1 MALDQVDVDERDSSQ
16 KNMGFFDHIDE
27 LRSRL
32 VKIAYAIII
41 ATIAAF
47 VYVDVLFEKVIMAPF
62 TAGFWGYKFFCKAG
76 RMIMNDDALC
86 WDPPSLI
93 MQSMQVQG
101 QFVSAFKIAFVAGF
115 IISFPLVV
123 RQLWLFVKPALN
135 KKEVRRVQQ
144 SLFVVSLLFFTGV
157 LFAYF
162 LLVPVATNFLLSFS
176 LSDKIQNIITISSVT
191 GFVTF
196 MSLATGLVF
205 ELPVLIYILTSI
217 GLISSDFLKK
227 YWRYAAVVIFIIA
240 GIATPSPDVFSQL
253 LLGIPLMSLYVL
265 GIFIAKRVEKRKALE
280 SETESET
287 ETEQE

>member
-1 MALDQVDVDERDSSQ
+1 MALDQVDVDEIDSKQ

-32 VKIAYAIII
+32 VKIAYLIII

-47 VYVDVLFEKVIMAPF
+47 VYVDVLFDKIIMAPF

-86 WDPPSLI
+86 WDPPPLM

-101 QFVSAFKIAFVAGF
+101 QFVSAFKIALVAGF
-115 IISFPLVV
+115 IISFPFVV

-135 KKEVRRVQQ
+135 KREVRRVQR

-176 LSDKIQNIITISSVT
+176 LSDKIQNVITISSVT

-280 SETESET
+280 SETE
-287 ETEQE
+287 QE

>member
-1 MALDQVDVDERDSSQ
+1 MALDQVDVDEQFSDE
-16 KNMGFFDHIDE
+16 KNMGFFDHLDE
-27 LRSRL
+27 LRARL
-32 VKIAYAIII
+32 VKIAYIILV
-41 ATIAAF
+41 TTVAAF
-47 VYVDVLFEKVIMAPF
+47 IWVDTLFEKVIMAPF
-62 TAGFWGYKFFCKAG
+62 SQGFWGYEFFCKAG
-76 RMIMNDDALC
+76 RLIMNDDTLC
-86 WDPPSLI
+86 WDPPKLI

-101 QFVSAFKIAFVAGF
+101 QFVSAFKIALVGGF
-115 IISFPLVV
+115 ILSFPFVV

-135 KKEVRRVQQ
+135 KKEIKRVQK
-144 SLFVVSLLFFTGV
+144 SLFVVSLLFFAGV

-205 ELPVLIYILTSI
+205 ELPVLIYILASI

-240 GIATPSPDVFSQL
+240 GIATPSPDAFSQL

-265 GIFIAKRVEKRKALE
+265 GIFIAKRVEKRKA
-280 SETESET
+280 TELND
-287 ETEQE
+287 

>member
-1 MALDQVDVDERDSSQ
+1 MALDQVDVDEQFSDE

-27 LRSRL
+27 IRSRL
-32 VKIAYAIII
+32 VKIAYIVI
-41 ATIAAF
+41 ATTIVAF
-47 VYVDVLFEKVIMAPF
+47 IWVDTLFEKIIMAPF
-62 TAGFWGYKFFCKAG
+62 TAGFLGYSFFCKAG
-76 RMIMNDDALC
+76 RLLMNDDTLC
-86 WDPPSLI
+86 WDPPKLI

-101 QFVSAFKIAFVAGF
+101 QFVSAFKIALVAGF
-115 IISFPLVV
+115 ILSFPLVV
-123 RQLWLFVKPALN
+123 RQLWLFVKPALS
-135 KKEVRRVQQ
+135 KKEIRRVQR
-144 SLFVVSLLFFTGV
+144 SLFVVSLLFFIGV

-176 LSDKIQNIITISSVT
+176 LSEKIQNIITISSVT

-253 LLGIPLMSLYVL
+253 LLGIPLMSLYVF
-265 GIFIAKRVEKRKALE
+265 GIFIAKRVEKRKAAE
-280 SETESET
+280 ME
-287 ETEQE
+287 

>member
-1 MALDQVDVDERDSSQ
+1 MALDQVDVDESLPGE

-27 LRSRL
+27 LRARL
-32 VKIAYAIII
+32 VKIAYIII
-41 ATIAAF
+41 ITTIAAF
-47 VYVDVLFEKVIMAPF
+47 VWVDVLFEKIIMAPF
-62 TAGFWGYKFFCKAG
+62 TEGFWGYTFFCKAG
-76 RMIMNDDALC
+76 RFLMKNDTLC
-86 WDPPSLI
+86 WDPPPLI

-101 QFVSAFKIAFVAGF
+101 QFVSAFKIALVAGF
-115 IISFPLVV
+115 ILSFPFVV
-123 RQLWLFVKPALN
+123 GQLWLFVKPALS
-135 KKEVRRVQQ
+135 KKEIKRVQR
-144 SLFVVSLLFFTGV
+144 SLFVVSLLFFSGV

-217 GLISSDFLKK
+217 GLVSSDFLKK

-265 GIFIAKRVEKRKALE
+265 GIFIAKRVEKRKEAE
-280 SETESET
+280 SNLD
-287 ETEQE
+287 

>member
-1 MALDQVDVDERDSSQ
+1 MALDQVDVDEQFSDE

-32 VKIAYAIII
+32 VKIAYIVITATVI
-41 ATIAAF
+41 AFIW
-47 VYVDVLFEKVIMAPF
+47 VDTLFEKIIMAPF
-62 TAGFWGYKFFCKAG
+62 TAGFWGYSFFCKAG
-76 RMIMNDDALC
+76 HLFMNDDTLC
-86 WDPPSLI
+86 WDPPKLV

-101 QFVSAFKIAFVAGF
+101 QFVSAFKIALVAGF
-115 IISFPLVV
+115 ILSFPFIV
-123 RQLWLFVKPALN
+123 RQLWLFVKPALS
-135 KKEVRRVQQ
+135 KKEIRRVQR
-144 SLFVVSLLFFTGV
+144 SLFVVSLLFFVGV

-176 LSDKIQNIITISSVT
+176 LSEKIQNIITISSVT

-265 GIFIAKRVEKRKALE
+265 GIFIAKRVEKRKA
-280 SETESET
+280 TEME
-287 ETEQE
+287 

>member
-1 MALDQVDVDERDSSQ
+1 MALDQVDVDEIDSKQ

-32 VKIAYAIII
+32 VKIAYLIII

-47 VYVDVLFEKVIMAPF
+47 VYVDVLFDKIIMAPF

-86 WDPPSLI
+86 WDPPPLM

-101 QFVSAFKIAFVAGF
+101 QFVSAFKIALVAGF
-115 IISFPLVV
+115 VISFPFVV

-135 KKEVRRVQQ
+135 KREVRRVQR

-176 LSDKIQNIITISSVT
+176 LSDKIQNVITISSVT

-280 SETESET
+280 SETE
-287 ETEQE
+287 QE

>member
-1 MALDQVDVDERDSSQ
+1 MPLDQVDVDEQ
-16 KNMGFFDHIDE
+16 FPEEKNMGFFDHIDE
-27 LRSRL
+27 LRRRL
-32 VKIAYAIII
+32 VRIAYIVLI
-41 ATIAAF
+41 ATIGAF
-47 VYVDVLFEKVIMAPF
+47 LYVDVLFETVIMGPF
-62 TAGFWGYKFFCKAG
+62 SVDFWGYRFFCKAG
-76 RMIMNDDALC
+76 KVLMQNDSLC
-86 WDPPSLI
+86 WDPPNLT

-101 QFVSAFKIAFVAGF
+101 QFVSAFKIALVAGF
-115 IISFPLVV
+115 VISFPFVIQ
-123 RQLWLFVKPALN
+123 QLWLFVKPALS
-135 KKEVRRVQQ
+135 KKEIKRVQR
-144 SLFVVSLLFFTGV
+144 SLFVVSLLFFIGV

-217 GLISSDFLKK
+217 GLISSGFLKK

-265 GIFIAKRVEKRKALE
+265 GIFIAKRVEKRKEAELND
-280 SETESET
+280 
-287 ETEQE
+287 